1 MPKKLDIEKIQD
13 RKVIPSVIL
22 VILFFIF
29 AFFFINFIKIPS
41 EPKKPNPD
49 IFIKFNPEVRR
60 IKQEEKKKKEK
71 KQEERKEEKVVE
83 VDEPLPDE
91 EVTPEINP
99 EEFEDITD
107 DFDPTI
113 KQEIYE
119 PVPII
124 DENINPNEA
133 FGDPGD
139 YGEIEDFANVDIDAA
154 FAGGVDRGGAGDPG
168 FNPDLKEATI
178 GTRRNPEL
186 KPGRRRP
193 KVERQKGRPIGYDS
207 NIQDY
212 IEPIITWMEQHPYPL
227 SNTVK
232 IQMNYAPGDLTSRA
246 VVQYEGITYV
256 MFLLCKKE
264 IKQLGI
270 LFADFESEEYALIK
284 DAGLIKQAGYLLI
297 GRFMKA
303 KDDIIDVDLF
313 DGRREKASSA
323 AGNRYNGILW
333 KWFERVQ

>member
-154 FAGGVDRGGAGDPG
+154 FAGGVDRGGAGR
-168 FNPDLKEATI
+168 LAQE
-178 GTRRNPEL
+178 
-186 KPGRRRP
+186 
-193 KVERQKGRPIGYDS
+193 
-207 NIQDY
+207 
-212 IEPIITWMEQHPYPL
+212 
-227 SNTVK
+227 
-232 IQMNYAPGDLTSRA
+232 
-246 VVQYEGITYV
+246 
-256 MFLLCKKE
+256 E
-264 IKQLGI
+264 IL
-270 LFADFESEEYALIK
+270 
-284 DAGLIKQAGYLLI
+284 
-297 GRFMKA
+297 
-303 KDDIIDVDLF
+303 
-313 DGRREKASSA
+313 
-323 AGNRYNGILW
+323 N
-333 KWFERVQ
+333 